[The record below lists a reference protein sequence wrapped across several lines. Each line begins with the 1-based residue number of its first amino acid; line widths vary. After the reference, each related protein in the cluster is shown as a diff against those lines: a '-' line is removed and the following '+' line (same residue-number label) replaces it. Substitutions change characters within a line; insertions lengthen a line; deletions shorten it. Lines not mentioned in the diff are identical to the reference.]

1 MIEVGYMAKHVV
13 KRPDWLE
20 ANQVVDIYS
29 VSNCTSK
36 DFADYINY
44 WKHNGFWFF
53 DSPQII
59 CALAREHSID
69 MKDTQ
74 LFFYEVYDL
83 EYYDDRESWDRFEPE
98 ESFAT
103 NVVVP
108 AKRSLAGYDV
118 VTFSTGNS
126 AECSPLSC
134 NSIAREVSTNE
145 HCLLKS
151 LEEAKRLLEDGKFNN
166 SEPGPFRIFAV
177 YSVPWP

>member
-1 MIEVGYMAKHVV
+1 MIQVGYMAKRIV
-13 KRPDWLE
+13 KWPDWLK
-20 ANQVVDIYS
+20 ANQVADVCS
-29 VSNCTSK
+29 VSNCVSK

-59 CALAREHSID
+59 SALARENSVD
-69 MKDTQ
+69 MTDTQ

-83 EYYDDRESWDRFEPE
+83 EYDGDRESWEKFGPE
-98 ESFAT
+98 ESFTT

-108 AKRSLAGYDV
+108 AKKSLAGYDI

-145 HCLLKS
+145 HCLLIS
-151 LEEAKRLLEDGKFNN
+151 LEEAKKLLEEGKFKN

-177 YSVPWP
+177 YSVP

>member
-1 MIEVGYMAKHVV
+1 MIQAGYMAKRVV

-29 VSNCTSK
+29 VSNCNSK

-53 DSPQII
+53 DSPEII
-59 CALAREHSID
+59 RAVAREQSID
-69 MKDTQ
+69 ISDTQ

-83 EYYDDRESWDRFEPE
+83 EYDDDRNSWERFRPE
-98 ESFAT
+98 ESFTT

-108 AKRSLAGYDV
+108 AEKSLVGYDIV
-118 VTFSTGNS
+118 SFSTKNS

-134 NSIAREVSTNE
+134 NSIAREVSANE
-145 HCLLKS
+145 HCLLTS